1 MEVVLGIG
9 DIGCAVVD
17 NFKNQDEFEV
27 YKINNKTR
35 GSRSLSIKAQKTFSS
50 YEVEAEKNINK
61 IINLFDDIEQDDFV
75 TVFLSGVDKVAGL
88 TLVVLEALRDKTK
101 KLDVVCISPDKEFL
115 NKDKKENN
123 FFVTGVLQE
132 FARSGMINMV
142 HLIDLNNVEEI
153 VGDVPLTDYEKSLYN
168 LIAST
173 CSMIKFY
180 NNSSPLLDNRSNT
193 KDISRIGTYGV
204 SSFKNKE
211 QEELFFN
218 LKEPKEKIY
227 YYGMSKKE
235 LESDGKLLRKI
246 KSHVKSIENDKV
258 SLSFAVF
265 ETSYDQN
272 MVICQ
277 VLTDKIQ

>member
-35 GSRSLSIKAQKTFSS
+35 GNRSLSLKTQKTFSS
-50 YEVEAEKNINK
+50 YEIEAEKNSNK
-61 IINLFDDIEQDDFV
+61 ITGLFDEIEEDDFV
-75 TVFLSGVDKVAGL
+75 TVFLSGVDKVAGSAL
-88 TLVVLEALRDKTK
+88 VTLEILRQKTK
-101 KLDVVCISPDKEFL
+101 NLEVVCINPDQEFL
-115 NKDKKENN
+115 NKEKKENSL
-123 FFVTGVLQE
+123 FVTGVLQE
-132 FARSGMINMV
+132 FARSGMINMIY
-142 HLIDLNNVEEI
+142 LIDLNKVEEI
-153 VGDVPLTDYEKSLYN
+153 IGDVPLTEYEKSLYN

-180 NNSSPLLDNRSNT
+180 NNSSPLLDNRSKA
-193 KDISRIGTYGV
+193 KDISRIATYGV
-204 SSFKNKE
+204 SSFKNKV
-211 QEELFFN
+211 QEDLFYEL
-218 LKEPKEKIY
+218 KKPAEKIY

-235 LESDGKLLRKI
+235 LENDGKLLRKI
-246 KSHVKSIENDKV
+246 KSHVKSIENDEV

-265 ETSYDQN
+265 ETSYEQN

-277 VLTDKIQ
+277 VLTDKTQ